1 MAWISY
7 RLDALFVTKPSFLTQ
22 ASDFVDKCQFYAA
35 FKKYADRINTEY
47 VAEMCRD
54 MVQNYLKPTTPS
66 LSTGVQT
73 RGWCRSVGNQMAEVT
88 KPNRNR

>member
-1 MAWISY
+1 M
-7 RLDALFVTKPSFLTQ
+7 RHL
-22 ASDFVDKCQFYAA
+22 
-35 FKKYADRINTEY
+35 KKYADRINTEY

-54 MVQNYLKPTTPS
+54 VVQNYLKPTTPS

-73 RGWCRSVGNQMAEVT
+73 RGWCRSVGSQMAEVT